1 MCKKVYKILSFLLRP
16 SIVRCEWI
24 SREAFARRKHSE
36 EVDFRDGPLG
46 LKLRDFKVGKSGEAV
61 ETGDVVTV
69 HYSSKSL
76 HGRLLEDSSNIY
88 PSGVSFVAGSREL
101 VPPVLAEG
109 VIGMKVGGKRE
120 VIAPPDTHFPEHYP
134 GMILIY
140 EIHLM
145 NARRNS

>member
-1 MCKKVYKILSFLLRP
+1 MH
-16 SIVRCEWI
+16 CELI
-24 SREAFARRKHSE
+24 SREAFAKRKHSDE
-36 EVDFRDGPLG
+36 IDFRDGPLG
-46 LKLRDFKVGKSGEAV
+46 MKVRDFKIGKTGETVQSA
-61 ETGDVVTV
+61 DIVTV

-109 VIGMKVGGKRE
+109 VIGMKAGGKRE
-120 VIAPPDTHFPEHYP
+120 VIAPPETHFPDHYP

-145 NARRNS
+145 NMRRGVLDF